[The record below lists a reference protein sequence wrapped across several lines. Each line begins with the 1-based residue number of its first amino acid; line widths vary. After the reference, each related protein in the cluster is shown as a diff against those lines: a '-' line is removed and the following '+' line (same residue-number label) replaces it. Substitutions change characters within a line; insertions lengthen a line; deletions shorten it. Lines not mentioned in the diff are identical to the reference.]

1 MVTTLVDLPAAL
13 AARRPRIV
21 VLGDVMVDGWTS
33 GRSDRMC
40 REAPAPVV
48 DITAESSAPG
58 GAGNTAANLAALGA
72 DTTMVTALGDDH
84 AGHILLD
91 ALRTADV
98 STDHVV
104 AVTGRITTTKRRI
117 TAGDQLMLR
126 LDEGDHSP
134 LPPDAHERLVAQLL
148 QALQGCDAVVV
159 GDYGTGTLGPR
170 VIDVL
175 KSVRAEIPLL
185 IVDSHALAPWRESR
199 PDVVTPNVVE
209 AACLLRRPVGDQR
222 PDFFDSHSEELRSA
236 TGATAVVVTLDRE
249 GAVLLAQ
256 GVPAHRTWAR
266 PAPDSHCAG
275 AGDTFVA
282 ALSLAAACGV
292 ELPAAVS
299 LAQAAADVVVRR
311 PGTSVCSQ
319 RELVERLGRH
329 DGASEHS
336 QLARI
341 VAEHRAAGRRI
352 VFTNGCFDV
361 LHRGHVSYLNQAKRL
376 GDVLIVAVND
386 DASVR
391 RLKGL
396 DRPVNT
402 AADRA
407 AVLAGLSCV
416 DHVTQF
422 SEDTPASLIL
432 LLEPDV
438 YAKGGDYTPEM
449 LPETPVVRSFG
460 GQVHVLGY
468 VSDHSTT
475 AMIDRIR
482 SVQGGGRCSPAG
494 QG

>member
-1 MVTTLVDLPAAL
+1 MAVNKNPPVDLPGAL
-13 AARRPRIV
+13 AERRPRIV
-21 VLGDVMVDGWTS
+21 VLGDVMVDSWTT
-33 GRSDRMC
+33 GRCDRMC

-48 DITAESSAPG
+48 DITGESFAPG

-72 DTTMVTALGDDH
+72 ETIMVTALGADRT
-84 AGHILLD
+84 GQVLLD
-91 ALRTADV
+91 ALRSAGV
-98 STDHVV
+98 NTDHIVPV
-104 AVTGRITTTKRRI
+104 AGRITTTKHRI

-126 LDEGDHSP
+126 LDDGDHSP
-134 LPPDAHERLVAQLL
+134 LPPEASERLAVRLR
-148 QALQGCDAVVV
+148 QAVRGCDALVV
-159 GDYGTGTLGPR
+159 GDYGMG
-170 VIDVL
+170 VL
-175 KSVRAEIPLL
+175 DPQIVEVLRSVRAEIPLL
-185 IVDSHALAPWRESR
+185 VVDGHSLAPWRELH
-199 PDVVTPNVVE
+199 PDVVTPNAAE
-209 AACLLRRPVGDQR
+209 AVDLLGKPVDDQR
-222 PDFFDSHSEELRSA
+222 PDFFDSHGDELRSA
-236 TGATAVVVTLDRE
+236 TGAEAVVVTLDRE
-249 GAVLLAQ
+249 GVVLLAQ
-256 GVPAHRTWAR
+256 GLPAYRTWAR
-266 PAPDSHCAG
+266 PAPDSHCTG

-292 ELPAAVS
+292 ELPDAAS

-311 PGTSVCSQ
+311 PGTSVCSR

-329 DGASEHS
+329 DGTSEHS

-341 VAEHRAAGRRI
+341 VAEHRTAGRRI

-391 RLKGL
+391 RLKGP

-402 AADRA
+402 TADRA

-432 LLEPDV
+432 LLKPDV

-449 LPETPVVRSFG
+449 LPETPVVHSFG
-460 GQVHVLGY
+460 GTVHILDY
-468 VSDHSTT
+468 VSDHSTS
-475 AMIDRIR
+475 AVIERIR
-482 SVQGGGRCSPAG
+482 SA
-494 QG
+494 

>member
-1 MVTTLVDLPAAL
+1 MVNLPVDLPGAL
-13 AARRPRIV
+13 AERRPRIT
-21 VLGDVMVDGWTS
+21 VLGDVMVDRWTS
-33 GRSDRMC
+33 GRCDRLC

-48 DITAESSAPG
+48 DITAESFAPG

-72 DTTMVTALGDDH
+72 DTTMVTALGDDRT
-84 AGHILLD
+84 GRILLE
-91 ALRTADV
+91 ALVSAGV

-104 AVTGRITTTKRRI
+104 TVAGRTTTTKRRI

-126 LDEGDHSP
+126 LDEGDHGP
-134 LPPDAHERLVAQLL
+134 LPPNACERLAAHLR
-148 QALQGCDAVVV
+148 QALRGCDALVV
-159 GDYGTGTLGPR
+159 GDYSTGVLGPR
-170 VIDVL
+170 IREVL
-175 KSVRAEIPLL
+175 KSVRTEIPLL
-185 IVDSHALAPWRESR
+185 VVDGHSLAPWRELR
-199 PDVVTPNVVE
+199 PDVVTPNASE
-209 AACLLRRPVGDQR
+209 AVGLLRSPAGEQR
-222 PDFFDSHSEELRSA
+222 AGFFDAHSDELRSA
-236 TGATAVVVTLDRE
+236 TGAAAVVVTLDRE

-256 GVPAHRTWAR
+256 DVPAHRTWAR
-266 PAPDSHCAG
+266 PVPDSHCTG

-292 ELPAAVS
+292 DLPAAVS

-311 PGTSVCSQ
+311 PGTSVCSR

-329 DGASEHS
+329 DGASDHS

-341 VAEHRAAGRRI
+341 VAEHRTAGRRI

-361 LHRGHVSYLNQAKRL
+361 LHRGHVSYLDQAKRL

-391 RLKGL
+391 RLKGP

-432 LLEPDV
+432 LLKPDV

-449 LPETPVVRSFG
+449 LPETPVVHSFG
-460 GQVHVLGY
+460 GQVHILDY
-468 VSDHSTT
+468 ISDHSTT

-482 SVQGGGRCSPAG
+482 SG
-494 QG
+494 